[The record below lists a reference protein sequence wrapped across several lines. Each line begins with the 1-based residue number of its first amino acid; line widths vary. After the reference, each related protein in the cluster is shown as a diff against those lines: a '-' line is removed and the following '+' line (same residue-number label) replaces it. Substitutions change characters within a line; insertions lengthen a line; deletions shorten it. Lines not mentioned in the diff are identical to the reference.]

1 MKMQKLILKIKD
13 EYLDNILKFI
23 KTLPEGVVE
32 IDRNTEENNFF
43 DYVIATEQDK
53 QIYKKAQKEYEKD
66 EFVSLEEFERQISD
80 VYSYVHNLLE

>member
-1 MKMQKLILKIKD
+1 MQKLILKIKD

-43 DYVIATEQDK
+43 D
-53 QIYKKAQKEYEKD
+53 
-66 EFVSLEEFERQISD
+66 
-80 VYSYVHNLLE
+80 